1 MMRRDHLMCAAAG
14 GEIAAHTL
22 APNLIDSVLVCTCAS
37 TSGDIHLPMTKL
49 MFLVMS
55 QLALLFGHRNRL
67 RHLANLRSH
76 SHS

>member
-1 MMRRDHLMCAAAG
+1 MMRRDHLVCAAAG

-37 TSGDIHLPMTKL
+37 TGGDVHLPMTKL